1 MKNLIPRKELFGN
14 PSRFQP
20 EISPDGEYL
29 TWLAPRDGVLNV
41 WLAPVGDLDAAEPL
55 TAVTKRP
62 IAMQGW
68 TYRPSLVWY
77 ISDDDGDE
85 NWRIFTVDV
94 ETKAVR
100 SLTPLSGIQ
109 AQFLRASPDRPD
121 TILVGLNDR
130 DARWHDVWSV
140 DLQSGARTL
149 LLENKDEFS
158 NFLFDWDLRPRLIR
172 KQRLREGGAMLY
184 RYVEGRIEPILE
196 IPQDDALTTWPSFFS
211 KAADAW
217 FMVSSIGR
225 DTAAYFRV
233 DTATNRQT
241 LLAEHPKAD
250 VGGGIWNPVTR
261 EVDAAT
267 ATHLRQEWL
276 VINEAVRPDVQLL
289 QRRLDGFEFAVIDQS
304 QDNARWLVLAHDAA
318 QPAVYYLYDRPAGTV
333 SELFSARPELKHY
346 RLAPMH
352 GHVVKAR
359 DGLDLVSYL
368 TLPAEVES
376 TKPREPLPM
385 VLIVHGGPWG
395 RDGYG
400 YRGDH
405 QWLADRGYAV
415 LSVNYRASAGF
426 GKAFLNAGDREH
438 AGKMHNDL
446 VDAVEWAVREGIAQH
461 DKVAIMG
468 ASYGGYA
475 TLVGLTFTPDV
486 FRCGVSI
493 VGISNLV
500 TMLQT
505 IPPYWATFADQMYR
519 RYADPNT
526 EEGRAWLTARS
537 PLTHVD
543 KISRPLLIGHGANDV
558 RCKLAESDQ
567 IVAAMHAR
575 NLPVTYV
582 VYPDEGHGFVRPENR
597 LSFNAIVEAFLA
609 EHLGGAVE
617 PVGDDFAGASL
628 EVRAGADAVRG
639 VSKALAPRTTG

>member
-1 MKNLIPRKELFGN
+1 MKNLTPRKELFGN

-20 EISPDGEYL
+20 EISPDGKYL

-68 TYRPSLVWY
+68 TYRPGLVWY

-196 IPQDDALTTWPSFFS
+196 IPQDDALTTWPTFFS
-211 KAADAW
+211 KTADAW

-289 QRRLDGFEFAVIDQS
+289 QRRLEGFELAVIDQS

-333 SELFSARPELKHY
+333 TELFSARPELKHY

-352 GHVVKAR
+352 GHIIKAR

-376 TKPREPLPM
+376 AKPREPLPM
-385 VLIVHGGPWG
+385 VLVVHGGPWG

-446 VDAVEWAVREGIAQH
+446 VDAVEWAVREGIAQR

-526 EEGRAWLTARS
+526 EEGRTWLTARS
-537 PLTHVD
+537 PLTRVD

-567 IVAAMHAR
+567 IVAAMQAR

-628 EVRAGADAVRG
+628 EVRAGGDEVRG

>member
-20 EISPDGEYL
+20 EISPDGEFL

-41 WLAPVGDLDAAEPL
+41 WLAPVADLGAAEPL

-68 TYRPSLVWY
+68 TYRPGLVWY
-77 ISDDDGDE
+77 IGDDAGNE

-140 DLQSGARTL
+140 DLESGARTL

-158 NFLFDWDLRPRLIR
+158 NYLFDWDLQPRLIR

-211 KAADAW
+211 KTGDAW

-233 DTATNRQT
+233 DTATNQQT
-241 LLAEHPKAD
+241 LLTEHPKAD
-250 VGGGIWNPVTR
+250 IGGGIWNPVTR

-276 VINEAVRPDVQLL
+276 VINEAVRPDLQLL
-289 QRRLDGFEFAVIDQS
+289 QRRLEGFEFAVIDQS

-318 QPAVYYLYDRPAGTV
+318 QPAIYYLYDRPAGTV
-333 SELFSARPELKHY
+333 TELFSARPELKHY

-352 GHVVKAR
+352 GHVIKAR

-368 TLPAEVES
+368 TLPADVES
-376 TKPREPLPM
+376 AKPLEPLPM
-385 VLIVHGGPWG
+385 VLIVHGGPWA

-426 GKAFLNAGDREH
+426 GKTFLNAGDREH
-438 AGKMHNDL
+438 AGKMHDDL
-446 VDAVEWAVREGIAQH
+446 IDAVEWAVREGIARR

-468 ASYGGYA
+468 ASYGSYA

-486 FRCGVSI
+486 FCCGVSI

-526 EEGRAWLTARS
+526 QEGRAWLMARS
-537 PLTHVD
+537 PLTRVD

-567 IVAAMHAR
+567 IVAAMQAR

-609 EHLGGAVE
+609 EHLGGTVE
-617 PVGDDFAGASL
+617 PVSDDFAGASL
-628 EVRAGADAVRG
+628 EVRAGADEVRG
-639 VSKALAPRTTG
+639 LSEALAPRTTG